1 MTNEHT
7 ISKGRREGKQTLKG
21 CAPSFFHGAARIQST
36 DSRLHR
42 SALNCT
48 HLKKFVP
55 SGTQHHV
62 HVVGTML
69 APQDALS
76 KLQACSK
83 YLVAKQHLATSA
95 AICTLQVNLV
105 AMSATHA
112 TNQVSTKCWLGTL
125 PLRLRSTSV
134 L

>member
-1 MTNEHT
+1 MA
-7 ISKGRREGKQTLKG
+7 RRVFPRSRSNTVHRLST
-21 CAPSFFHGAARIQST
+21 PSFGQC
-36 DSRLHR
+36 

-55 SGTQHHV
+55 SGIQHHV

-83 YLVAKQHLATSA
+83 YLFANQSLATGA
-95 AICTLQVNLV
+95 AICTLQVIW
-105 AMSATHA
+105 S
-112 TNQVSTKCWLGTL
+112 QC
-125 PLRLRSTSV
+125 P
-134 L
+134 